1 MIRNKIQL
9 ILDSLQDE
17 ELERVYYSLQFVQK
31 KYLFRKRMN
40 EKGVEISELFLEEA
54 ELIIDLWDKTF
65 TQNIPDELKEVIHYS
80 QYKWHIF
87 SYEQQ
92 DCMKDV
98 AARRAFNHEVKDEL
112 YVMYQNKPD
121 VLVYSNAGSVI
132 AEDFDQEQDI
142 YIFDRSLSWTYVNTH
157 ESMCG
162 PYFYK
167 LK

>member
-9 ILDSLQDE
+9 ILDSLPDE
-17 ELERVYYSLQFVQK
+17 ELERIYYSLQFVQK
-31 KYLFRKRMN
+31 KYLFRKSMI
-40 EKGVEISELFLEEA
+40 EKGVKISELFLEEA

-65 TQNIPDELKEVIHYS
+65 TQNIPDELKEAIHYS

-92 DCMKDV
+92 DCLKDE
-98 AARRAFNHEVKDEL
+98 AARNAFDNEFKDEL
-112 YVMYQNKPD
+112 YVMYQNTPD
-121 VLVYSNAGSVI
+121 VLFYSNAGSVV
-132 AEDFDQEQDI
+132 AEDFDSEQDI
-142 YIFDRSLSWTYVNTH
+142 YIFDKNLTWTYVNTH